1 MHEQVGRISRRRGFG
16 LLLSF
21 YRNICVVV
29 FTVAEWV
36 GSPVTLQA
44 RVTNAL
50 FTRYRQR
57 PRSPGWE
64 DKKNNAKI
72 ERQQKVSGYVIGIA
86 TDRQVLCHRLQI

>member
-50 FTRYRQR
+50 FIQPAILFLYL
-57 PRSPGWE
+57 SLF
-64 DKKNNAKI
+64 AL
-72 ERQQKVSGYVIGIA
+72 A
-86 TDRQVLCHRLQI
+86 